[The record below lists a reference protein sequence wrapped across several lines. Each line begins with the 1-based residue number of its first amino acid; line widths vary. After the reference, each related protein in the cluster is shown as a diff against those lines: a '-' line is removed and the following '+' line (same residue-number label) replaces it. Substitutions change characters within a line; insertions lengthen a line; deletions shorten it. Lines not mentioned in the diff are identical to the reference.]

1 MKNNYTEEMAKIQE
15 ALNLKKHSLEHDYR
29 MRHEHLRQQSEK
41 LAKLLEQSNET

>member
-29 MRHEHLRQQSEK
+29 MRQQSEK